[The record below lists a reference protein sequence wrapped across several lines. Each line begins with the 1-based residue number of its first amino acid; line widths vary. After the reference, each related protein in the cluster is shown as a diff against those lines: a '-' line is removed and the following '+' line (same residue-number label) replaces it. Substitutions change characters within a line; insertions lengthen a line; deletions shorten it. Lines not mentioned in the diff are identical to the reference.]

1 MIKNIT
7 LGQYF
12 PGNSV
17 IHRLDARM
25 KLVLVIAVI
34 VLIFMARTVI
44 GNAVVLAFLT
54 AVIIISRISI
64 KFVLRGIK
72 PLWFIILL

>member
-1 MIKNIT
+1 
-7 LGQYF
+7 
-12 PGNSV
+12 
-17 IHRLDARM
+17 M

-54 AVIIISRISI
+54 AVIMSRISI

-72 PLWFIILL
+72 PLGFIYC